1 MSTDQTSTDQTSPDQ
16 TSTDGA
22 TAGSGA
28 PPPVEIRRS
37 ARRRRTISAVW
48 QDGTIVVSVPASGT
62 PAQERAWVESM
73 VARLTAQRDRQAAEH
88 GPEGLAARA
97 EVLSRRYLGGRARPA
112 SVRWVGNQTTRWGSA
127 TPSRGS
133 IRLSTQL
140 QGLPDWVVDYVLLH
154 ELAHLIEAG
163 HGPRFQVL
171 LAGYPRLAEAKAFL
185 EGASFA
191 ARRGLTGEHAE
202 D

>member
-1 MSTDQTSTDQTSPDQ
+1 M
-16 TSTDGA
+16 
-22 TAGSGA
+22 
-28 PPPVEIRRS
+28 RRS

-48 QDGTIVVSVPASGT
+48 QDGRIVVSVPASGT
-62 PAQERAWVESM
+62 AAQEKAWVETM
-73 VARLTAQRDRQAAEH
+73 VARLTAQRDRQATEH
-88 GPEGLAARA
+88 GPEGLVARA
-97 EVLSRRYLGGRARPA
+97 EALSRRHLSGRARPT
-112 SVRWVGNQTTRWGSA
+112 SIRWVANQSTRWGSA
-127 TPSRGS
+127 TPSRGT

-140 QGLPDWVVDYVLLH
+140 QGMPDWVIDYVLLH

-163 HGPRFQVL
+163 HGPRFQAL